1 VEICCG
7 LRSLRE
13 EQIAEL
19 KEKSDMSMVTAV
31 VLLFSLAS
39 PAVTVYGT
47 EPFPLKWPA
56 RVKIS
61 QGEIFELKV
70 YGEGLYSVEGRRAR
84 ENIPFHAVA
93 PGLFTAI
100 ICADLEAK
108 PDVSKITITATN
120 DAGAQRRAET
130 VVQTHSKAFRQESF
144 TVAQGFDQ
152 FSPETLELIRIE
164 RADFALAFSTSAA
177 ERLWQAPF
185 IRPVPQESSSSFGYR
200 RIINGKPR
208 APHSGAD
215 LRAPVG
221 TEVLAANHGRVVLIG
236 DYFFAGRSVVLDHGG
251 GLYTMYFHLSEF
263 KVDAGAMVRR
273 GDVIALSGMSGR
285 VTGPHLHWAARLGN
299 ARVDPM
305 ELIQKISTGPAL
317 IQ

>member
-1 VEICCG
+1 
-7 LRSLRE
+7 
-13 EQIAEL
+13 
-19 KEKSDMSMVTAV
+19 MSIVAAVV
-31 VLLFSLAS
+31 VLLFSFAS
-39 PAVTVYGT
+39 SAVSVYGT
-47 EPFPLKWPA
+47 EPFPLKWPT

-84 ENIPFHAVA
+84 ENIPFYAVA

-100 ICADLEAK
+100 IGADLEAK
-108 PDVSKITITATN
+108 PEVSKITITATN
-120 DAGAQRRAET
+120 DVGAQRRAET
-130 VVQTHSKAFRQESF
+130 VVETRSKAFRQESF
-144 TVAQGFDQ
+144 SVAQGFDQ

-177 ERLWQAPF
+177 DRLWQAPF
-185 IRPVPQESSSSFGYR
+185 IRPVPHESSSSFGYR

-221 TEVLAANHGRVVLIG
+221 AEVLAANHGRVVLIG
-236 DYFFAGRSVVLDHGG
+236 DYFFAGQSVVLDHGG

-305 ELIQKISTGPAL
+305 ELIQKISTGPSR
-317 IQ
+317 IQGSAMEK

>member
-1 VEICCG
+1 
-7 LRSLRE
+7 
-13 EQIAEL
+13 
-19 KEKSDMSMVTAV
+19 M
-31 VLLFSLAS
+31 
-39 PAVTVYGT
+39 
-47 EPFPLKWPA
+47 
-56 RVKIS
+56 
-61 QGEIFELKV
+61 
-70 YGEGLYSVEGRRAR
+70 
-84 ENIPFHAVA
+84 
-93 PGLFTAI
+93 
-100 ICADLEAK
+100 
-108 PDVSKITITATN
+108 
-120 DAGAQRRAET
+120 
-130 VVQTHSKAFRQESF
+130 
-144 TVAQGFDQ
+144 AQGFDQ

-185 IRPVPQESSSSFGYR
+185 IRPVPHESSSSFGYR

-221 TEVLAANHGRVVLIG
+221 AEVLAANHGRVVLIG
-236 DYFFAGRSVVLDHGG
+236 DYFFAGQSVVLDHGG

-305 ELIQKISTGPAL
+305 ELIQKISTGPSR
-317 IQ
+317 IQGSAMEK

>member
-1 VEICCG
+1 
-7 LRSLRE
+7 
-13 EQIAEL
+13 
-19 KEKSDMSMVTAV
+19 MSSVRAV
-31 VLLFSLAS
+31 VLLLCFSGA
-39 PAVTVYGT
+39 AVHAT
-47 EPFPLKWPA
+47 EPFPLNWPA

-70 YGEGLYSVEGRRAR
+70 YSEGLSSVEGRRAKDS
-84 ENIPFHAVA
+84 IPFYALA
-93 PGLFTAI
+93 PGSFAAI
-100 ICADLEAK
+100 IGADLEAK
-108 PDVSKITITATN
+108 PGVSKIMITAAN
-120 DAGAQRRAET
+120 HAGAHRRAET
-130 VVQTHSKAFRQESF
+130 IVPTLPKAFRQESF
-144 TVAQGFDQ
+144 TVAPGFDQ
-152 FSPETLELIRIE
+152 LSPQALELIRIE
-164 RADFALAFSTSAA
+164 RADFALAFSTPAA
-177 ERLWQAPF
+177 ERLWEAPF

-236 DYFFAGRSVVLDHGG
+236 DYFFAGQSVVLDHGG

-263 KVDAGAMVRR
+263 KVDAGATVRR

-305 ELIQKISTGPAL
+305 ELIQKISSGQSPHLGNAVGN
-317 IQ
+317 